1 MIFTFISNLNTD
13 LPNAEYPL
21 FCIRF
26 ILANFLKDLNDI
38 TGDDY
43 NQYVQTYYFMGTL
56 IFDVIV
62 GILVSDG
69 LKAVASFVGV
79 FLYLRFM
86 IGSWFLAA
94 VGILEIFLSIPLS
107 WFSYSVVLNIKY
119 FSTLNVLC
127 IFIVAAIGADDIFV
141 FMDAYRQSAR
151 KGTEILESLET
162 RMSWVFRRSGKAMLM
177 TSATTCSA
185 FLCTIVSPITG
196 TRSFGLFAAV
206 VIMFDYILVMTL
218 FCTAVVIYHNKFELQ
233 CCTCEKNGDDSS
245 NPTQHALKKAKDG
258 QVLPPDRVSYFYRVS
273 LL

>member
-1 MIFTFISNLNTD
+1 MLIF
-13 LPNAEYPL
+13 PL
-21 FCIRF
+21 FCYRF
-26 ILANFLKDLNDI
+26 ILANYLEDLNKI
-38 TGDDY
+38 TGADY
-43 NQYVQTYYFMGTL
+43 NQYVRTYYFMGTL

-69 LKAVASFVGV
+69 LKAIMSFVGV

-107 WFSYSVVLNIKY
+107 WFSFSLVLNIKY

-162 RMSWVFRRSGKAMLM
+162 RMSWVFRRSGKAMLL

-185 FLCTIVSPITG
+185 FLCTIISPISG
-196 TRSFGLFAAV
+196 TRSFGIFAAL
-206 VIMFDYILVMTL
+206 VIMFDYVLVMTL
-218 FCTAVVIYHNKFELQ
+218 FCTAVVIYHNKFEIQ
-233 CCTCEKNGDDSS
+233 GCCSCDKNGDDS
-245 NPTQHALKKAKDG
+245 NPTQHALQKAKDG

-273 LL
+273 FL